1 MKESLE
7 TFEIATRFR
16 PKEKSSQ
23 RDEKYPGLEKHV
35 RFHKLPNWA
44 KISENKSGFTNEKC
58 N

>member
-23 RDEKYPGLEKHV
+23 RDEKYPGSEKHV
-35 RFHKLPNWA
+35 RFHKLQNWA
-44 KISENKSGFTNEKC
+44 KISENKSRFFE
-58 N
+58 